1 MRPISRILVSVLSL
15 PLVAPLMM
23 AQSAPPAA
31 NSFTDSSNPGVNY
44 GAQTYL
50 PVSNLYT
57 SYLQF
62 NLAPIPTGTTVA
74 KATLRLFV
82 SSESTDGSFDV
93 YPVNAAWPESLTYSS
108 APALGASAAG
118 PVSIT
123 SSSLNHFV
131 VIDVTSLVQG
141 WLTTPSTNYGVALQ
155 LVGPTGLFAFDTK
168 ESTITSHEPEL
179 EIALNGPAGPQ
190 GPLGPAGPTGSIGS
204 IGPIGPQ
211 GPLGPAGPTGL
222 TGSIGPIGPQGP
234 LGPAGPTGLTGSTG
248 PIGPQGLLGPAG
260 PTGSTGPIGPDGPQ
274 GPAGNPGFSGTTSSV
289 PFFTSTTTLGSS
301 PIKVSGSNVGVG
313 TTNTSTVDPLQVLS
327 PLGGGGIGSIGMVDP
342 AHGNFGY
349 GELTFWL
356 NNALAPTPNMLLW
369 QIGSEGFL
377 ANDDSLRN
385 TDFYVYNGN
394 TFVYDMAV
402 DASDNVYIGGDA
414 YPYSGSKPALY
425 AGQNGKVGIGTTTP
439 AKTLEVN
446 GDAQI
451 DGKLYGP
458 GGGAVVLMGADYAEL
473 VNVKGAR
480 SNYEPGDVLVIGK
493 DGLGEVQK
501 SSEPYSTLVAGI
513 FATRSGLMGSRES
526 LDKKAAQIPMGMVGI
541 VPTKVTAE
549 NGPIHKGDL
558 LVSSSTPGYAM
569 KGTDRNRML
578 GAVIG
583 KALGELPS
591 GTGTVEVLVTLQ

>member
-190 GPLGPAGPTGSIGS
+190 GPLGPAGPS
-204 IGPIGPQ
+204 
-211 GPLGPAGPTGL
+211 GL

-458 GGGAVVLMGADYAEL
+458 GGGAVVLGGADYAEL

>member
-141 WLTTPSTNYGVALQ
+141 WLTTPSTNHGVALQ

-222 TGSIGPIGPQGP
+222 TGS
-234 LGPAGPTGLTGSTG
+234 TG

-274 GPAGNPGFSGTTSSV
+274 GPAGNPGFSGTTGSV

-458 GGGAVVLMGADYAEL
+458 GGGAVVLGGADYAEL

>member
-190 GPLGPAGPTGSIGS
+190 GPLGPAGPSGLTGSIGPIGPQGPLGPAGPTGSIGS

-234 LGPAGPTGLTGSTG
+234 LGPAGPTGLTGSIG
-248 PIGPQGLLGPAG
+248 PIGPQG
-260 PTGSTGPIGPDGPQ
+260 
-274 GPAGNPGFSGTTSSV
+274 
-289 PFFTSTTTLGSS
+289 
-301 PIKVSGSNVGVG
+301 
-313 TTNTSTVDPLQVLS
+313 
-327 PLGGGGIGSIGMVDP
+327 PLGTAGAHRLVRLGGRNIP
-342 AHGNFGY
+342 A
-349 GELTFWL
+349 
-356 NNALAPTPNMLLW
+356 
-369 QIGSEGFL
+369 
-377 ANDDSLRN
+377 
-385 TDFYVYNGN
+385 
-394 TFVYDMAV
+394 
-402 DASDNVYIGGDA
+402 
-414 YPYSGSKPALY
+414 
-425 AGQNGKVGIGTTTP
+425 
-439 AKTLEVN
+439 
-446 GDAQI
+446 
-451 DGKLYGP
+451 
-458 GGGAVVLMGADYAEL
+458 
-473 VNVKGAR
+473 
-480 SNYEPGDVLVIGK
+480 
-493 DGLGEVQK
+493 
-501 SSEPYSTLVAGI
+501 
-513 FATRSGLMGSRES
+513 
-526 LDKKAAQIPMGMVGI
+526 
-541 VPTKVTAE
+541 
-549 NGPIHKGDL
+549 
-558 LVSSSTPGYAM
+558 
-569 KGTDRNRML
+569 
-578 GAVIG
+578 
-583 KALGELPS
+583 
-591 GTGTVEVLVTLQ
+591 

>member
-15 PLVAPLMM
+15 PLFAPLMM

-141 WLTTPSTNYGVALQ
+141 WLTTPSTNHGVALQ

-222 TGSIGPIGPQGP
+222 TGSTGPIGPQGL

-356 NNALAPTPNMLLW
+356 NNALAPTPNTVLW

-458 GGGAVVLMGADYAEL
+458 GGGAVVLGGADYAEL

>member
-15 PLVAPLMM
+15 PLFAPLMM

-190 GPLGPAGPTGSIGS
+190 GPLGPAGPS
-204 IGPIGPQ
+204 
-211 GPLGPAGPTGL
+211 GL

-274 GPAGNPGFSGTTSSV
+274 GPAGNPGFSGTTGSV

-458 GGGAVVLMGADYAEL
+458 GGGAVVLGGADYAEL

>member
-190 GPLGPAGPTGSIGS
+190 GPLGPAGPSGLTGS

-222 TGSIGPIGPQGP
+222 TGSTGPIGPQGL

-458 GGGAVVLMGADYAEL
+458 GGGAVVLGGADYAEL

>member
-15 PLVAPLMM
+15 PLFAPLMM

-141 WLTTPSTNYGVALQ
+141 WLTTPSTNHGVALQ

-222 TGSIGPIGPQGP
+222 TGS
-234 LGPAGPTGLTGSTG
+234 TG

-274 GPAGNPGFSGTTSSV
+274 GPAGNPGFSGTTGSV

-458 GGGAVVLMGADYAEL
+458 GGGAVVLGGADYAEL